1 MHFSNEEFTE
11 LMKIKENK
19 LCFDCNVKSCQWA
32 SINNGIFLCTNCSGI
47 HRGLG
52 VDKSYIRSILWDN
65 WTENQLEFMKQG
77 GNNTLKEFLVN
88 YPYDIKQIT
97 PEKFYGSK
105 IISHYRKLLKS
116 RVDKNKFDLLPP
128 SKEEAFEENEIAN
141 LNKEN
146 SFSSYASIGQ
156 NNNVEENNEINND
169 NSYIKTIGEK
179 YNTVKDFV
187 GKTLEGAK
195 NTVSKW
201 DLGTKFTN
209 AKNKI
214 FESKPVNNFLS
225 FFKFGNKDDSEENKE
240 PNLNAEKNNSHNYK
254 NNADNINIDKD
265 NSNSDENNKID
276 ENN

>member
-19 LCFDCNVKSCQWA
+19 RCFDCNVKSCQWA

-77 GNNTLKEFLVN
+77 GNKTLKEFLLN

-105 IISHYRKLLKS
+105 IISYYRKLLKS
-116 RVDKNKFDLLPP
+116 KVDKTKFDLTPP

-146 SFSSYASIGQ
+146 SFGSYGSIGQ
-156 NNNVEENNEINND
+156 NNNIEENNEINND
-169 NSYIKTIGEK
+169 NSYMKAIGEK
-179 YNTVKDFV
+179 YNVVKDFV
-187 GKTLEGAK
+187 GKTFEGAK
-195 NTVSKW
+195 NTIGKW
-201 DLGTKFTN
+201 DLGNKFLN

-214 FESKPVNNFLS
+214 FESKPVNSLLS
-225 FFKFGNKDDSEENKE
+225 FFNFGNSENSEEEKE
-240 PNLNAEKNNSHNYK
+240 PNLNVEKNNIHNYNNNLDNNNIDNSK
-254 NNADNINIDKD
+254 NNEN
-265 NSNSDENNKID
+265 NSNI
-276 ENN
+276 

>member
-19 LCFDCNVKSCQWA
+19 RCFDCNVKSCQWA

-77 GNNTLKEFLVN
+77 GNKTLKEFLVN
-88 YPYDIKQIT
+88 DPYDIKQIT

-105 IISHYRKLLKS
+105 IISYYRKLLKS
-116 RVDKNKFDLLPP
+116 KVDKTKFDLTPL

-146 SFSSYASIGQ
+146 SFGSYGSIGQ
-156 NNNVEENNEINND
+156 NNNIEENNEINND
-169 NSYIKTIGEK
+169 NSYMKAIGEK
-179 YNTVKDFV
+179 YNVVKDFV
-187 GKTLEGAK
+187 GKTFEDAK
-195 NTVSKW
+195 NTVGKW
-201 DLGTKFTN
+201 DLGNKFLN

-214 FESKPVNNFLS
+214 FESKPVNSLLS
-225 FFKFGNKDDSEENKE
+225 FFNFGNSENNEEDKE
-240 PNLNAEKNNSHNYK
+240 PNLNVEKNNIHNYNNNLDNNNIDNSK
-254 NNADNINIDKD
+254 NNEN
-265 NSNSDENNKID
+265 NSNI
-276 ENN
+276 